1 MQCKIVELVVSP
13 IVEKVEAEK
22 EMTANL
28 CVSFYERRQKRL
40 NEAIK
45 VGFLTK
51 KQKTGDK
58 KGSSSKL
65 VTTPQASILL
75 SPSIPKAQDVVSI
88 SFHGLG
94 ETITI
99 SSNDSTPSAQIS
111 LAAPTDVLCREKLD
125 ILLERFLTFINI
137 ESPTSHMNELFT
149 TLKRI
154 PVDVTVDS
162 QQNFIACVLHG
173 TTNETIE
180 VIMRLKD
187 YMTMQTTEL
196 IR

>member
-1 MQCKIVELVVSP
+1 
-13 IVEKVEAEK
+13 
-22 EMTANL
+22 MTANL

-45 VGFLTK
+45 VGPLTK

-75 SPSIPKAQDVVSI
+75 SPSIPKAQDVESI

-111 LAAPTDVLCREKLD
+111 LAAPTDVLCWEKLD

-137 ESPTSHMNELFT
+137 ESPTSHMNKLFT

-173 TTNETIE
+173 TTNETIK

-187 YMTMQTTEL
+187 YMTM
-196 IR
+196 